1 MARPGPSGV
10 RPSLPQCQIVPTR
23 QVFGTNVSPVLIR
36 TAAAT
41 AIIPPDEFVHVS
53 PQNKVRFELD
63 KKEVQ
68 SILTRGAFS
77 NPALR
82 HYAPEPPT
90 PPASTPKPRQDSK
103 INVGR
108 NKNAGYYHAL
118 SLLGELEDVEM
129 SQEME
134 SVSSLSNA
142 PVGDITSALE
152 GMSMDFY
159 VDDVLVT
166 MEGSKDGTSTKD

>member
-1 MARPGPSGV
+1 M
-10 RPSLPQCQIVPTR
+10 
-23 QVFGTNVSPVLIR
+23 
-36 TAAAT
+36 
-41 AIIPPDEFVHVS
+41 
-53 PQNKVRFELD
+53 
-63 KKEVQ
+63 
-68 SILTRGAFS
+68 
-77 NPALR
+77 
-82 HYAPEPPT
+82 
-90 PPASTPKPRQDSK
+90 
-103 INVGR
+103 
-108 NKNAGYYHAL
+108 

-166 MEGSKDGTSTKD
+166 MEGSKDGISTKD